1 MEDNIKNF
9 LDKVNELKSDNFK
22 VDVISR
28 QSTVDC
34 EPLNF
39 KQQKDI
45 ISTISEGIT
54 GPLKFQRNLNDI
66 IVENTKDKD
75 IKVVDKL
82 LIILQLRKDSVGTI
96 VKLKNGK
103 YDVLDS
109 IIEKTKK
116 LSPKLSKTIKGPIS
130 IELEVPTLISESQ
143 VINSCIDIVKKDSE
157 KEVGKSLS
165 NIYTFEI
172 VKYIKAVSI
181 KDDILNFQDLSV
193 RDRVKIVNSL
203 PLSVNKQIVDFIQ
216 DIKQAELDALSFDT
230 ESGES
235 TLEIDVS
242 FFDS

>member
-9 LDKVNELKSDNFK
+9 LDKVDQLKSDNLR
-22 VDVISR
+22 VNAISKN
-28 QSTVDC
+28 SEIDC
-34 EPLNF
+34 ESLTF

-45 ISTISEGIT
+45 ISTITEGIT
-54 GPLKFQRNLNDI
+54 GPLKFQKNLNDI
-66 IVENTKDKD
+66 IVENTKDKEL
-75 IKVVDKL
+75 KVVDKL
-82 LIILQLRKDSVGTI
+82 LIILQLRKDSVGTV
-96 VKLKNGK
+96 VKLKNNK
-103 YDVLDS
+103 YDVLND
-109 IIEKTKK
+109 IIEKAKK
-116 LSPKLSKTIKGPIS
+116 LSPKLSKSIKGAIS

-143 VINSCIDIVKKDSE
+143 VINSCIDSVKKDSD

-165 NIYTFEI
+165 DIYTFEI
-172 VKYIKAVSI
+172 VKYIKTVSI
-181 KDDILNFQDLSV
+181 KDDVLNFQDLSV
-193 RDRVKIVNSL
+193 RDRVKIVNNL

>member
-9 LDKVNELKSDNFK
+9 LNKVNELKSDNFK

-66 IVENTKDKD
+66 ILENTKDKD

-82 LIILQLRKDSVGTI
+82 LIVLQLRKDSVGTI

-116 LSPKLSKTIKGPIS
+116 LSHKLSKIIKGPIS
-130 IELEVPTLISESQ
+130 VELEVPTLIAESQ

-172 VKYIKAVSI
+172 VKYIKSVSV
-181 KDDILNFQDLSV
+181 KDDILNFQDLAV
-193 RDRVKIVNSL
+193 RDRVKIVDNL

-216 DIKQAELDALSFDT
+216 DIKQAELDALSFNT

>member
-9 LDKVNELKSDNFK
+9 LDKVDQLKSDNLK
-22 VDVISR
+22 VNTISKN
-28 QSTVDC
+28 SEIDC
-34 EPLNF
+34 ESLTF

-45 ISTISEGIT
+45 ISTITEGIT
-54 GPLKFQRNLNDI
+54 GPLKFQKNLNDI
-66 IVENTKDKD
+66 IVENTKDKEL
-75 IKVVDKL
+75 KVVDKL
-82 LIILQLRKDSVGTI
+82 LIILQLRKDSVGTV
-96 VKLKNGK
+96 VKLKNNK
-103 YDVLDS
+103 YDVLND
-109 IIEKTKK
+109 IIEKAKK
-116 LSPKLSKTIKGPIS
+116 LSPKLSKSIKGAIS

-143 VINSCIDIVKKDSE
+143 VINSCIDSVKKDSD

-165 NIYTFEI
+165 DIYTFEI
-172 VKYIKAVSI
+172 VKYIKTVSI
-181 KDDILNFQDLSV
+181 KDDVLNFQDLSV
-193 RDRVKIVNSL
+193 RDRVKIVNNL

>member
-9 LDKVNELKSDNFK
+9 LDKVDQLKSDNLK
-22 VDVISR
+22 VNTISKN
-28 QSTVDC
+28 SEIDC
-34 EPLNF
+34 ESLTF

-45 ISTISEGIT
+45 ISTITEGIT
-54 GPLKFQRNLNDI
+54 GPLKFQKNLNDI
-66 IVENTKDKD
+66 IVENTKDKEL
-75 IKVVDKL
+75 KVVDKL
-82 LIILQLRKDSVGTI
+82 LIILQLRKDSVGTF
-96 VKLKNGK
+96 VKLKNNK
-103 YDVLDS
+103 YDVLND
-109 IIEKTKK
+109 IIEKAKK
-116 LSPKLSKTIKGPIS
+116 LSPKLSKSIKGAIS

-143 VINSCIDIVKKDSE
+143 VINSCIDSVKKDSD

-165 NIYTFEI
+165 DIYTFEI
-172 VKYIKAVSI
+172 VKYIKTVSI
-181 KDDILNFQDLSV
+181 KDDVLNFQDLSV
-193 RDRVKIVNSL
+193 RDRVKIVNNL

>member
-9 LDKVNELKSDNFK
+9 LDKVDQLKSDNLK
-22 VDVISR
+22 VNVISKN
-28 QSTVDC
+28 SEIDC
-34 EPLNF
+34 ESLTF

-45 ISTISEGIT
+45 ISTITEGIT
-54 GPLKFQRNLNDI
+54 GPLKFQKNLNDI
-66 IVENTKDKD
+66 IVENTKDKEL
-75 IKVVDKL
+75 KVVDKL
-82 LIILQLRKDSVGTI
+82 LIVLQLRKDSVGTI
-96 VKLKNGK
+96 VKLKNNK
-103 YDVLDS
+103 YDVLDG
-109 IIEKTKK
+109 IIEKAKK
-116 LSPKLSKTIKGPIS
+116 LSPKLSKSIKGSIS
-130 IELEVPTLISESQ
+130 IDLEVPTLISESQ
-143 VINSCIDIVKKDSE
+143 VINSCIDSVKKDSE

-165 NIYTFEI
+165 DIYTFEI
-172 VKYIKAVSI
+172 VKYIKTVSI